1 MPQHSCCGLYTPT
14 SCRPEALMPD
24 LPLSGLRVLDLGQV
38 YAGPTCAR
46 ILCDL
51 GAEVIKIEG
60 LNRIDITRNFA
71 IYDNQT
77 QDDYWNRSHYFLFR
91 NAGKKSLTLD
101 FQEPRSIELFKR
113 LVPHRD
119 VVVESFTPRVLAQH
133 GLDYES
139 LRKIKPDLV
148 MISLSGYGQNG
159 PWRDYAAYGTG
170 LEPAS
175 GISSLTGYPG
185 GDPLRT
191 GISFIDPYTG
201 IAGAGAVL
209 APPPPPP

>member
-14 SCRPEALMPD
+14 SCQPEALMPD

-113 LVPHRD
+113 LAPH
-119 VVVESFTPRVLAQH
+119 AH
-133 GLDYES
+133 G
-139 LRKIKPDLV
+139 
-148 MISLSGYGQNG
+148 
-159 PWRDYAAYGTG
+159 
-170 LEPAS
+170 PAHRPFRA
-175 GISSLTGYPG
+175 GG
-185 GDPLRT
+185 GDPRRWLRAHGLRT
-191 GISFIDPYTG
+191 QRP
-201 IAGAGAVL
+201 GAGAHR
-209 APPPPPP
+209 

>member
-1 MPQHSCCGLYTPT
+1 
-14 SCRPEALMPD
+14 MPD
-24 LPLSGLRVLDLGQV
+24 LPLSSLRVLDLGQV

-113 LVPHRD
+113 LVPHTD
-119 VVVESFTPRVLAQH
+119 VV
-133 GLDYES
+133 
-139 LRKIKPDLV
+139 
-148 MISLSGYGQNG
+148 
-159 PWRDYAAYGTG
+159 
-170 LEPAS
+170 
-175 GISSLTGYPG
+175 
-185 GDPLRT
+185 
-191 GISFIDPYTG
+191 
-201 IAGAGAVL
+201 GAGAVL
-209 APPPPPP
+209 TALHPRRRTGTGQHIDLSEQEAAIPVGGYALMDYALNDRERERIGNRSPWFAPPGCYPCRGA